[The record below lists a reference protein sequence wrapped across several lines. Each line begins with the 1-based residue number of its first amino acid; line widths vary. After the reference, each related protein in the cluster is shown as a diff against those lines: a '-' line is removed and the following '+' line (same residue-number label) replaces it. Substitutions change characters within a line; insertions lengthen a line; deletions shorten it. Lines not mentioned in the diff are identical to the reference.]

1 MVETHDEHSS
11 PIKTPKQL
19 ITVLALSFIIPIT
32 IIVMLSQLVTT
43 GINASRDH
51 PALNDAAVAARLKPV
66 GQVEVV

>member
-43 GINASRDH
+43 GINAVLSFDRSID
-51 PALNDAAVAARLKPV
+51 RLESVTRREP
-66 GQVEVV
+66 